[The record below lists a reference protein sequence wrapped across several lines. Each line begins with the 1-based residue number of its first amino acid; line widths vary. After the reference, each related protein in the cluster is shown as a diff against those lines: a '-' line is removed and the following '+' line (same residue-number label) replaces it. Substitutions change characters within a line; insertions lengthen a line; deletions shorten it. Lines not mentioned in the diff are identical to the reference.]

1 MVGAGQLRLDD
12 GWATAHSTFR
22 LMQMFQVIASLYVYI
37 WIIEHSGKLT
47 IRWIDTIYQLSMVI
61 CSAIVQF
68 LFILRLYRLSGSI
81 WLPTLI
87 VFLTLG
93 QFGTGVVLFVKANFT
108 HGPQSILFSKRPLTV
123 SWLTLEAVADLV
135 IGFAMSYFLQKR
147 RTGFRR
153 MDTVLRKLTAYAI
166 STGLL
171 TGILALGAMFSVAFH
186 SPQFIPMIFIFV
198 LGGVYTTSLLANLH
212 SRSRLWSELR
222 FEGDNGISI
231 HLSRLP
237 SRHVE
242 GHHSNEGTD
251 QAQ

>member
-1 MVGAGQLRLDD
+1 MAHADVSSDSFALR
-12 GWATAHSTFR
+12 
-22 LMQMFQVIASLYVYI
+22 VYMDCRAF
-37 WIIEHSGKLT
+37 WEVDYT
-47 IRWIDTIYQLSMVI
+47 MLSMVI

-68 LFILRLYRLSGSI
+68 FFILRLYRLSGST
-81 WLPTLI
+81 WLPTSI

-93 QFGTGVVLFVKANFT
+93 QFGTGVALFVKANAT
-108 HGPQSILFSKRPLTV
+108 HSPENVLFSKGPLAI

-135 IGFAMSYFLQKR
+135 IAFAMSYFLQKR

-166 STGLL
+166 STGLV
-171 TGILALGAMFSVAFH
+171 TG
-186 SPQFIPMIFIFV
+186 PQFIPMIFIFV

-212 SRSRLWSELR
+212 SRSKLWSELR

-237 SRHVE
+237 SRIRNNTSAVTRHVE
-242 GHHSNEGTD
+242 GHHSDEGTD